1 MQTWEGQPNS
11 EQVLLR
17 LPKGMVDALI
27 RQSAELSMRRL
38 EKVTIQGLIKEVMSS
53 YLQRSPT
60 EVGGGDRQEP
70 NT

>member
-38 EKVTIQGLIKEVMSS
+38 EKVTIQTLIKEVVGS
-53 YLQRSPT
+53 YLRESPDRA
-60 EVGGGDRQEP
+60 GGVDRQEP
-70 NT
+70 HT